1 MVRYKYLLL
10 FFICYIS
17 FGPFYHIHVA
27 IGCVLEL
34 CCFVIVLLVVVCDLC
49 LFLRI

>member
-1 MVRYKYLLL
+1 MVQYRCLLL
-10 FFICYIS
+10 FLIYYIS

-27 IGCVLEL
+27 IGYVLEL
-34 CCFVIVLLVVVCDLC
+34 YCFVRGLLVVVCDLC